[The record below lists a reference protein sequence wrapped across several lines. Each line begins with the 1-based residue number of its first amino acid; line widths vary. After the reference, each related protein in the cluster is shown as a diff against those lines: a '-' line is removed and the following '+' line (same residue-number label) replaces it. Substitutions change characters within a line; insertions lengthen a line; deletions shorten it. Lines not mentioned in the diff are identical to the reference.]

1 MLKAYYLPYNI
12 PIVQKGKKK
21 IRTTAAADR
30 AEERWWF
37 AACRPDNRVLVFE
50 LRGSSSV
57 SRRWM
62 LRLRVQVFASG
73 ANLSWGFLDTHSQAD
88 STNHHQRIPNAAQS
102 GRQQGSMRRRKKVMF
117 LCHVV
122 MAAPSGDPLA
132 IHVRRLLTPGKDKA
146 SIVVAKEVPVNRVNE
161 WVNVVEQNG
170 PNFNPDYCWGHTRRY
185 LL

>member
-1 MLKAYYLPYNI
+1 MHYSICAFICKMLKVNYLFTIIMSQLY
-12 PIVQKGKKK
+12 KKRKKK
-21 IRTTAAADR
+21 KKTRTTAAANR
-30 AEERWWF
+30 TEERWWF

-102 GRQQGSMRRRKKVMF
+102 GSREAWKKKSHVPMPHHH
-117 LCHVV
+117 HVV
-122 MAAPSGDPLA
+122 TAAPSGDPLA
-132 IHVRRLLTPGKDKA
+132 IHVRRLLTPEKDKA
-146 SIVVAKEVPVNRVNE
+146 SCRGSASK
-161 WVNVVEQNG
+161 
-170 PNFNPDYCWGHTRRY
+170 
-185 LL
+185 